1 MEENER
7 RSIFR
12 SLMVPKFI
20 PSRPKEDSDDSS
32 MCGSSPLP
40 IFWTN
45 PHEVLGSC
53 IMFLTLLIT
62 LGSNSE
68 SKSQIDAHLRRRQQV
83 RRAQMYD
90 CSPELRK

>member
-1 MEENER
+1 MDENER

-45 PHEVLGSC
+45 PTLMRCSDPASC
-53 IMFLTLLIT
+53 
-62 LGSNSE
+62 SS
-68 SKSQIDAHLRRRQQV
+68 R
-83 RRAQMYD
+83 
-90 CSPELRK
+90 C

>member
-40 IFWTN
+40 FFGPTLMRCSD
-45 PHEVLGSC
+45 PASC
-53 IMFLTLLIT
+53 P
-62 LGSNSE
+62 S
-68 SKSQIDAHLRRRQQV
+68 R
-83 RRAQMYD
+83 
-90 CSPELRK
+90 C